1 MDLIERIEHDD
12 RGFNTDGRI
21 LRLKHHLR
29 STSGPR
35 VINAIINALRHN
47 TRVEALYLQAFEKVT
62 PFLWLFSSLSA
73 DDPCHDVARVL

>member
-1 MDLIERIEHDD
+1 MLQDPEIMDLIERIEHDD

-35 VINAIINALRHN
+35 VINAIIDALRHN
-47 TRVEALYLQAFEKVT
+47 TRVEALYLQAFEKVALL
-62 PFLWLFSSLSA
+62 PRALFLLK
-73 DDPCHDVARVL
+73 RR